1 MAFREGWP
9 RCGEV
14 FQAINKVA
22 HLIDS
27 MALDAR
33 SIRALFKIV
42 GTQIVFMTLADGLNF
57 GKSAPGFL

>member
-1 MAFREGWP
+1 M
-9 RCGEV
+9 
-14 FQAINKVA
+14 A